1 MLIVGIVGGI
11 ILLVLILNAINIVL
25 IGLGRRR

>member
-11 ILLVLILNAINIVL
+11 ILLVLILNAVNIVL
-25 IGLGRRR
+25 IALGRRR

>member
-25 IGLGRRR
+25 IALGRRR